1 MTINKILLV
10 DDSAADLT
18 NLREAV
24 SSANAQVIT
33 ATNGKDAIAK
43 ARAEKP
49 DIIFMDIV
57 MEDMDGYRACRE
69 IVRNDETS
77 EIPVI
82 FVTTKNQR
90 ADKMWGEKQ
99 GGKGMIQKPYKKEEI
114 LQELQRYA

>member
-10 DDSAADLT
+10 DDSATDLT

-24 SSANAQVIT
+24 SGTGAQVIT
-33 ATNGKDAIAK
+33 ATNGKDAVAK

-57 MEDMDGYRACRE
+57 MEGMDGYRACRE
-69 IVRNDETS
+69 IVRNDETK

-99 GGKGMIQKPYKKEEI
+99 GGRGMIQKPYKKEEI